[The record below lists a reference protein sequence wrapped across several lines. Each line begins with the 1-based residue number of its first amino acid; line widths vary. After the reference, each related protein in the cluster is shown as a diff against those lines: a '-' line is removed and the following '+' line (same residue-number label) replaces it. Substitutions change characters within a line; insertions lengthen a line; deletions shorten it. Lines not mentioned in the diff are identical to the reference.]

1 MLIETTVLYGLH
13 CICAIKAGQNT
24 CNICLQLFYTLI
36 LDNLQI
42 EHSPT
47 EAYIC
52 STSKFHLKP
61 KYNKHQLQMIQV
73 QRGQNTHS
81 PAEMSIEHQLTQDDI
96 CSTKKSQ
103 FVSVLSE
110 QLTKNSVEQSCP
122 LHFLVEHMLTS
133 VHLEQNT
140 IHLIM
145 VSVLR

>member
-81 PAEMSIEHQLTQDDI
+81 PAEMSRAGEDRAPGAQNPDFHSEFR
-96 CSTKKSQ
+96 STEGFSILFPRSAKVFGAQVKIVNPFCTTFS
-103 FVSVLSE
+103 
-110 QLTKNSVEQSCP
+110 
-122 LHFLVEHMLTS
+122 
-133 VHLEQNT
+133 
-140 IHLIM
+140 
-145 VSVLR
+145 